1 METFGRQPMR
11 PAFRMA
17 LLAGKV
23 ESVRLHL
30 HSGSDVNA
38 ADRKGRSPLILAVSE
53 GHLDLCQFLLEAG
66 ADPDIRD
73 HEGNDALSM
82 AQVRG
87 RTEIGRLLAARKEA
101 VKIKPV
107 RLGEENASSSLESDM
122 QDDAGFSLG
131 LSDDD
136 DESDSSNWEEEF
148 EQLPPAHDPLYADDL
163 AAIQERISQHTPIDK
178 DVDWDDVEVEL
189 PDPRDFIRR
198 RISPLV
204 AREGA
209 IYLLIV
215 EALRDGRIVEER
227 IIDVLSAFDGESDA
241 DLSSL
246 ESGLRFLL
254 GDLGVIIDD
263 DPQAPDTFI
272 PVDEDDEEVYGDMAE
287 EGLNFLRSY
296 QAKDTNSYYRYMK
309 NIPSALLTRDDESEL
324 GKMIEQGIR
333 ADEAKKRLFE
343 ANLRLVIWVAK
354 KYGGLTPMDRIQ
366 EGNIGLIRAVERF
379 DYKHGTKFSTYAV
392 WWIRQRITR
401 AVKDTDRTIR
411 LPVYVHDGVSKIRK
425 ALKQTNTQI
434 EQRPDADRI
443 ASLVGISTE
452 RVIALTGLPEEPI
465 RFDDCWG
472 ELKNVPD
479 EEVHERVQAAAELK
493 AQVQKLLGSL
503 KPRSAAI
510 IRMRF
515 GIDHNREYTLEEI
528 GQIYDLTRERIRQI
542 EAQTLHKIRHSAR
555 FEHLRDF
562 LQGGM

>member
-1 METFGRQPMR
+1 MR

-38 ADRKGRSPLILAVSE
+38 ADGKGRSPLILAVSG
-53 GHLDLCQFLLEAG
+53 GHLALCQFLLEAG

-82 AQVRG
+82 AQARG
-87 RTEIGRLLAARKEA
+87 QTEIARLLTARTEA

-107 RLGEENASSSLESDM
+107 HLGEESESSSLESDM
-122 QDDAGFSLG
+122 KDDAGFFVDS
-131 LSDDD
+131 SDDD
-136 DESDSSNWEEEF
+136 DVIDFSDWEEEF
-148 EQLPPAHDPLYADDL
+148 EELPPVHEPLYADDL
-163 AAIQERISQHTPIDK
+163 VAPQERISQYIPIDK
-178 DVDWDDVEVEL
+178 DTEWGDVELDL
-189 PDPRDFIRR
+189 PDPQDFIRR
-198 RISPLV
+198 GISHL
-204 AREGA
+204 AEGEEA
-209 IYLLIV
+209 LYLLLV
-215 EALRDGRIVEER
+215 EALRDGRIIEGR
-227 IIDVLSAFDGESDA
+227 IIDVLSAFDGLSDA

-272 PVDEDDEEVYGDMAE
+272 PADEDDEEVYGDMAE

-296 QAKDTNSYYRYMK
+296 QAKDTNPYYRYMK
-309 NIPSALLTRDDESEL
+309 NIPSALLTRDDEFEL

-343 ANLRLVIWVAK
+343 ANLRLVVWVAK

-379 DYKHGTKFSTYAV
+379 DYKRGTKFSTYAV

-401 AVKDTDRTIR
+401 AVKNADRTIR
-411 LPVYVHDGVSKIRK
+411 LPVHVHDGVSKIRK
-425 ALKQTNTQI
+425 ALNRTNTQI
-434 EQRPDADRI
+434 EQRLDAGRI
-443 ASLVGISTE
+443 ASLAGISAE
-452 RVIALTGLPEEPI
+452 RVIALTGLPEEPLC
-465 RFDDCWG
+465 FDDYWD

-479 EEVHERVQAAAELK
+479 DEVHDRVQTAAELK
-493 AQVQKLLGSL
+493 AHVQKLLGSL
-503 KPRSAAI
+503 KPRSAAV

-515 GIDHNREYTLEEI
+515 GIDCNDEYTLEEI
-528 GQIYDLTRERIRQI
+528 GKCYGVTRERIRQI
-542 EAQTLHKIRHSAR
+542 EAQALHVMRHPDRSG
-555 FEHLRDF
+555 HLRDF